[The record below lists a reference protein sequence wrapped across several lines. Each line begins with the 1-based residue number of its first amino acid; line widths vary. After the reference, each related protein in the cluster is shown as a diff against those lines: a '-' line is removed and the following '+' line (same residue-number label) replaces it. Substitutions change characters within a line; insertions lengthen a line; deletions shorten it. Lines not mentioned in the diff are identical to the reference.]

1 MAVSKKVSIKKSP
14 STKTVKSKPL
24 VGVIGLGIMG
34 SAMSYNLLK
43 HGFSVV
49 GYDPNPKALA
59 NLKKEGGQV
68 AKSAQEVALLVDF
81 MILSLPGPGP
91 LMACAQ
97 EIAKSNNRNLII
109 AETSTLDP
117 ADKIQARD
125 ILQQKG
131 ITLLDCPLSGT
142 GAQARNKDLSIY
154 SSGPKEAV
162 KKMEFVFSGFTKAH
176 YYLGKFGNGMQMKFM
191 ANLLVAIH
199 NVSTAEALLFGANCG
214 IDPAL
219 ATKVLSD
226 GAGGSR
232 MLDIRGPVMAKGTWA
247 EATMKVSTWQKDMK
261 LITEALAASNTPA
274 PTFVA
279 CQAIYNAAMGAGHAD
294 HDTAAVYAVLKR
306 MSSKK

>member
-1 MAVSKKVSIKKSP
+1 MAVSKKASTQKSA
-14 STKTVKSKPL
+14 SVKTTSPKPT
-24 VGVIGLGIMG
+24 VGILGLGIMG
-34 SAMSYNLLK
+34 SAMSYNLMK
-43 HGFSVV
+43 DGFSVI
-49 GYDPNPKALA
+49 GYDPSPKALA
-59 NLKKEGGQV
+59 NFKKSGGKP
-68 AKSAQEVALLVDF
+68 AKSAKDVASQVDF
-81 MILSLPGPGP
+81 MILSLPGPGA
-91 LMACAQ
+91 LMASAE
-97 EIAKSNNRNLII
+97 EIGKSNNKKLII

-117 ADKIQARD
+117 ADKTLARD
-125 ILQQKG
+125 MLAKKG

-162 KKMEFVFSGFTKAH
+162 KKIEAIFSGFTKAH

-232 MLDIRGPVMAKGTWA
+232 MLDVRGPVMAKGNWD

-274 PTFVA
+274 PTFAA
-279 CQAIYNAAMGAGHAD
+279 CQGIYNAAMGSGHAD

>member
-1 MAVSKKVSIKKSP
+1 MAVSKKVSVKKPAIKK
-14 STKTVKSKPL
+14 TIKTKPL
-24 VGVIGLGIMG
+24 VGVVGLGIMG

-43 HGFSVV
+43 DGFSVI
-49 GYDPNPKALA
+49 GFDPNPKALA
-59 NLKKEGGQV
+59 NFKKGGGKA
-68 AKSAQEVALLVDF
+68 AKSAREVASQVDF
-81 MILSLPGPGP
+81 LILSLPGPQA
-91 LMACAQ
+91 LMACA
-97 EIAKSNNRNLII
+97 EDIAQSKNRNLII

-125 ILQQKG
+125 ILQKNG

-162 KKMEFVFSGFTKAH
+162 KKMESVFSGFTKAH

-232 MLDIRGPVMAKGTWA
+232 MLDIRGPVMAKGTWS

-279 CQAIYNAAMGAGHAD
+279 CQAIYNAAMGAGHGD

>member
-1 MAVSKKVSIKKSP
+1 MAVSKKIIAKKGATP
-14 STKTVKSKPL
+14 KTSSAKPL
-24 VGVIGLGIMG
+24 VGVVGLGIMG
-34 SAMSYNLLK
+34 SAMSHNLMK
-43 HGFSVV
+43 DGFAVV
-49 GYDPNPKALA
+49 GFDPNPKAIA
-59 NLKKEGGQV
+59 NFKKAGGHV
-68 AKSAQEVALLVDF
+68 AKSAKDVASQVNF

-91 LMACAQ
+91 LMASAE
-97 EIAKSNNRNLII
+97 EIAKSNNKNLII

-125 ILQQKG
+125 LLQKRG
-131 ITLLDCPLSGT
+131 IILLDCPLSGT

-154 SSGPKEAV
+154 SSGLKEAV
-162 KKMEFVFSGFTKAH
+162 KKMEHVFSGFTKAH

-232 MLDIRGPVMAKGTWA
+232 MLDVRGPVMAKGNWD

>member
-1 MAVSKKVSIKKSP
+1 MSVSKKAMTKKVAKA
-14 STKTVKSKPL
+14 KTAPSKPA
-24 VGVIGLGIMG
+24 VGILGLGIMG
-34 SAMSYNLLK
+34 SAMSHNLMQD
-43 HGFSVV
+43 GFSVI
-49 GYDPNPKALA
+49 GYDPSPKALA
-59 NLKKEGGQV
+59 SFKKSGGQT
-68 AKSAQEVALLVDF
+68 AKSAKEVASLVNF
-81 MILSLPGPGP
+81 MILSLPGPGA
-91 LMACAQ
+91 LMASAE
-97 EIAKSNNRNLII
+97 EIAKSNNKNLII

-125 ILQQKG
+125 ILQKKG
-131 ITLLDCPLSGT
+131 IVLLDCPLSGT

-162 KKMEFVFSGFTKAH
+162 NEIEQVFSGFTKAH

-232 MLDIRGPVMAKGTWA
+232 MLDVRGPVMAKGNWE

-274 PTFVA
+274 PTFAA
-279 CQAIYNAAMGAGHAD
+279 CQGIYNAAMGSGHAD